1 MTLRGK
7 LGPGKAPHQ
16 VMLAG
21 VECMAEGHS
30 FPLCNNVILLAY
42 SWAYDKFE
50 QAINR
55 VHRLNSR
62 WPVTVYAII
71 CERSIDRK
79 LEAMVQEKGDAC
91 ELVLDG
97 HLIGEQSEEVNL
109 AELLEIAKKE
119 FEEGSQFITVD
130 EKKLEK
136 EWPPLRS
143 LLSIAAKG
151 WRLKGLEL
159 LGTAPAAI
167 SLPELE
173 AATVPPCPSEAESA
187 GGFNVPDAD
196 VPAPVL
202 DIQGEDLTPFAGLPL
217 FELA

>member
-1 MTLRGK
+1 
-7 LGPGKAPHQ
+7 
-16 VMLAG
+16 MLAG
-21 VECMAEGHS
+21 VDAMAEGHS
-30 FPLCNNVILLAY
+30 FPLCNNVILLSY

-62 WPVTVYAII
+62 WPVTVYPIL

-79 LEAMVQEKGDAC
+79 LEAGIQEKGDAA

-109 AELLEIAKKE
+109 AELLEIARKE
-119 FEEGSQFITVD
+119 FAEGGTLVTVD
-130 EKKLEK
+130 ESLLEK

-143 LLSIAAKG
+143 QLSAAAQA

-159 LGTAPAAI
+159 TASITNIENPIPLLEPTASMAGD
-167 SLPELE
+167 SSPERFHLP
-173 AATVPPCPSEAESA
+173 PPTPQR
-187 GGFNVPDAD
+187 
-196 VPAPVL
+196 VL
-202 DIQGEDLTPFAGLPL
+202 DIQGEDLNFLAGLPL
-217 FELA
+217 FDLA